1 MYNEYVMKK
10 TTIFVALLA
19 IILPLSTYA
28 VSDKALE
35 SGSGVWGNVKYEGEN
50 INEEG
55 EIESR
60 FEVKSS
66 TSTEA
71 LDKGQNDDNSGLG
84 EEHRSEVAN
93 FVRGLLL
100 VADRNGGLGEEI
112 RNIAREQ
119 ASSSEDVAEAVERV
133 EERSKL
139 KIFLIGTDYKNL
151 GEIRSELVKTESRV
165 EKLKREMERLIPYEQ
180 KEIEAEIVKIES
192 EREELLKFIEDNESQ
207 FSLFGWLVKLF

>member
-1 MYNEYVMKK
+1 MKK
-10 TTIFVALLA
+10 TIIFWSFLA
-19 IILPLSTYA
+19 VILPLSTYA

-35 SGSGVWGNVKYEGEN
+35 SGGSAWGNVKYEGEN

-55 EIESR
+55 EIESK
-60 FEVKSS
+60 FEVKSKS
-66 TSTEA
+66 ENGLNEIEIETE
-71 LDKGQNDDNSGLG
+71 DIDDGDNKGRG

-93 FVRGLLL
+93 FVQTLLL

-112 RNIAREQ
+112 RKIAREQ

-133 EERSKL
+133 EERSRFR
-139 KIFLIGTDYKNL
+139 IFLIGTDYKNL

-165 EKLKREMERLIPYEQ
+165 EKLKREMEKLIPFEQ
-180 KEIEAEIVKIES
+180 DQIKTEITKIES
-192 EREELLKFIEDNESQ
+192 EKEELLKFIEDNESQ